1 MSTRDKFYLLILA
14 ASVAG
19 AIVTMLTPLVILLA
33 RRLGAVDHP
42 GGRRVHDSITPRMG
56 GIAIALGALAGALSV
71 AWVPGIARFGHVPL
85 GSLFFASCGMVI
97 LGFWDDFSQIPAR
110 RKLLVQILLA
120 SACWFG
126 GIRVERLNLPTIGMF
141 EFPTIIGFAIT
152 VCWVVGI
159 SNAINLLDGL
169 DGLAAG
175 VVAIVTATIMLG
187 SVMNGNANP
196 FILFTTGSLC
206 ASCLA
211 FLIFNSHPAR
221 IFMGDTGSLFLG
233 FVLANL
239 SILSFS
245 KETTATAL
253 AIPILALGVPI
264 ADTMLAFMRRVLNGR
279 SPFVAD
285 RHHLHHV
292 LFRVG
297 MTSRRAVMIIHTGTG
312 VLCICSLLSMLMG
325 IQFQMLGYLILLIG
339 LLGLYVR
346 VRRHDRQL
354 QAEQEDASS
363 NASLSQSLVEV
374 VND

>member
-1 MSTRDKFYLLILA
+1 MSTRDKFYLLLLA
-14 ASVAG
+14 AAVAG
-19 AIVTMLTPLVILLA
+19 ATVTMLTPVVILLA

-42 GGRRVHDSITPRMG
+42 GGRRVHDSATPRMG
-56 GIAIALGALAGALSV
+56 GLAIALGSLAGALSV
-71 AWVPGIARFGHVPL
+71 AWVPGVGRFGHLPL
-85 GSLFFASCGMVI
+85 GALFFSSCGIVA
-97 LGFWDDFSQIPAR
+97 LGFWDDLAQIPAR
-110 RKLLVQILLA
+110 RKLTLQILLA
-120 SACWFG
+120 SICWFA
-126 GIRVERLNLPTIGMF
+126 GIRVEQISLPSIGSI
-141 EFPTIIGFAIT
+141 EFPAPIGFVIT

-175 VVAIVTATIMLG
+175 VVAIVSATIMLG

-196 FILFTTGSLC
+196 FILFSTGSVC
-206 ASCLA
+206 AACLG

-233 FVLANL
+233 FLLANL
-239 SILSFS
+239 SVLTFS

-264 ADTMLAFMRRVLNGR
+264 ADTLLAFMRRVLNGR

-297 MTSRRAVMIIHTGTG
+297 MTSRRAVMIIHAGTG
-312 VLCICSLLSMLMG
+312 ILCICSLLSILLG
-325 IQFQMLGYLILLIG
+325 IKYQMLGYLILLCG
-339 LLGLYVR
+339 LLGLYFR
-346 VRRHDRQL
+346 VRQHDRAL
-354 QAEQEDASS
+354 QAAEGETGTSASGLPQPLASEQ
-363 NASLSQSLVEV
+363 
-374 VND
+374 